1 MSNTYKD
8 SYESRNNGPDKADLL
23 MQSYLQSKGYEEYK
37 DYLRIGTDP
46 KVNRLDLFWYA
57 TDILLIPD
65 YIVVEHGYIWFVE
78 VKGTLRLKASDFH
91 KIMEMHWKG
100 CKYKEVKVG
109 LLYFRNKDAAPK
121 YYSAEYLAE
130 IWKDPRFETHYYP
143 ELDFKGNK
151 KAYKILP
158 ENYKG

>member
-1 MSNTYKD
+1 MGSTYKD

-23 MQSYLQSKGYEEYK
+23 MQSYLQAKGYEEYK

-46 KVNRLDLFWYA
+46 KVNKLDLFWYA
-57 TDILLIPD
+57 TDILLVPD

-109 LLYFRNKDAAPK
+109 LFYFKNPHAEPK
-121 YYSAEYLAE
+121 WFHAEKIHDLW
-130 IWKDPRFETHYYP
+130 IDPRTEEGYYP
-143 ELDFKGNK
+143 EKDVDG
-151 KAYKILP
+151 KAKLYRVLP
-158 ENYKG
+158 SV